1 VKSETPTILPLGFA
15 VGIAVAL
22 VGVVV
27 GFVVAG
33 VGVAIAVIFGTLWA
47 RSGRTA
53 SPKRVEEAQEPE
65 HVETE
70 MGRDVFLKRATLALG
85 GLVGAL
91 VALPVAGFALL
102 PSFGRTRRPPI
113 DVGPLTDFP
122 EGQYMVTTFLIDPT
136 AGAVARR
143 TAYVRNNGL
152 LGTAPSFT
160 VISSRCTHVGCPT
173 QPNGP
178 IFAQQEKTLGTQE
191 SPVSLIPAD
200 PAGGFGCPCHGSQFD
215 PEGNRTAGP
224 AARAL
229 DRNEFSIDNG
239 RLQLGNTFSV
249 SHVDGTGAQ
258 ARIHRFGLQGPGQP
272 VNGLESWLYPVQPP
286 R

>member
-1 VKSETPTILPLGFA
+1 MKSQAPTILPLGFA

-22 VGVVV
+22 VGLIV

-33 VGVAIAVIFGTLWA
+33 VGLATAAIFGTLWA
-47 RSGRTA
+47 RSARTA
-53 SPKRVEEAQEPE
+53 SPEPVEEADEPE

-70 MGRDVFLKRATLALG
+70 MGRDAFLKRATLALG

-91 VALPVAGFALL
+91 VALPVAGFAIL
-102 PSFGRTRRPPI
+102 PSFSRTRRAPV

-178 IFAQQEKTLGTQE
+178 IFAQQERTIGTHE
-191 SPVSLIPAD
+191 SPVSLTPAD

-229 DRNEFSIDNG
+229 DRYEFSIDNG

-249 SHVDGTGAQ
+249 SHVEGTGAQ
-258 ARIHRFGLQGPGQP
+258 ARIHRFGLEGPGQP
-272 VNGLESWLYPVQPP
+272 VDGLESWLYPVQPP